1 MVPTVDQG
9 ELLVVWRF
17 TEEQRLM
24 KPVEAIADYGDL
36 CGECPTWSPRDQVLY
51 WSDISGR
58 KLYRYAWPAGTHE
71 VHHEGVE
78 VSGIA
83 NHASGGLVIVNSEGI
98 WLWQADGKLHLVVDT
113 VEGRKCALN
122 DCIADPEG
130 RLITGSCFFDPN
142 SDDYDLGFLL
152 RVEKDGTAQIV
163 DEGIHL
169 ANGLGFSPD
178 CSILYFADSA
188 ARIIYAYDYRKD
200 DGAIRNRRVF
210 ARIPGDQGIPDGLTV
225 DAEGFVWS
233 AQWFGGCIVRYDP
246 DGTEQQRIVIPASQS
261 SSLTFGG
268 QDLTDIFVTSA
279 SLLDAL
285 SLAPTNYRSDGG
297 AVGGPLF
304 HLNLGICGKPDYEAR
319 LQVDLT

>member
-1 MVPTVDQG
+1 
-9 ELLVVWRF
+9 
-17 TEEQRLM
+17 M

-58 KLYRYAWPAGTHE
+58 KLYRYAWPARTHE

-98 WLWQADGKLHLVVDT
+98 WLWKADGKLHLVVDT

-130 RLITGSCFFDPN
+130 RLFTGSCFFDPN

-169 ANGLGFSPD
+169 ANGLGFHLTALPSTLPTLPLVSSTRTTTGKMMARSGIVESSPG
-178 CSILYFADSA
+178 FPVTKA
-188 ARIIYAYDYRKD
+188 
-200 DGAIRNRRVF
+200 F
-210 ARIPGDQGIPDGLTV
+210 LT
-225 DAEGFVWS
+225 
-233 AQWFGGCIVRYDP
+233 
-246 DGTEQQRIVIPASQS
+246 ASR
-261 SSLTFGG
+261 LTPK
-268 QDLTDIFVTSA
+268 
-279 SLLDAL
+279 AL
-285 SLAPTNYRSDGG
+285 S
-297 AVGGPLF
+297 GPLSGLAVALF
-304 HLNLGICGKPDYEAR
+304 ATIRMAR
-319 LQVDLT
+319 SSKELSYLPLKVPLLPSAVRT